1 MQKTI
6 YRVKKLEILDFKPK
20 ESISSIRITFTR
32 NDQVEQIVKQFYLKN
47 PVEIVNS
54 ILLEIKKKD
63 RMIVEDSNDILQNI
77 YITRI
82 ENEEEIEEKLLYFF
96 QGLCSK
102 FAKIKSLTKAPD
114 YMKLYDEIKT
124 TKFIL

>member
-6 YRVKKLEILDFKPK
+6 YKVKKLEIVDFKPK
-20 ESISSIRITFTR
+20 ESISSIKITFTK
-32 NDQVEQIVKQFYLKN
+32 NDVEEQIIKQFNLKN
-47 PVEIVNS
+47 PVEIVNH

-63 RMIVEDSNDILQNI
+63 RMIVEDSDDVLQNI

-82 ENEEEIEEKLLYFF
+82 ENEEEVEEKLLYFF

-102 FAKIKSLTKAPD
+102 FSKIKGLTRAPD

>member
-6 YRVKKLEILDFKPK
+6 YRVKKLEVVDFKPK
-20 ESISSIRITFTR
+20 ESISTIKITFTR
-32 NDQVEQIVKQFYLKN
+32 NDKEEQVVKEFNLKN
-47 PVEIVNS
+47 PVEIVNH

-63 RMIVEDSNDILQNI
+63 RMIVEEEDDVLQNI

-82 ENEEEIEEKLLYFF
+82 ENEEEVEEKLLYFF
-96 QGLCSK
+96 QGLSSK
-102 FAKIKSLTKAPD
+102 FSKIKSMTRAPD

>member
-6 YRVKKLEILDFKPK
+6 YKVKKVEVMDFKPK
-20 ESISSIRITFTR
+20 EAISNIKITFTR
-32 NDQVEQIVKQFYLKN
+32 NDQVEQVVKEFNLKN
-47 PVEIVNS
+47 PVEIVNN

-63 RMIVEDSNDILQNI
+63 RMIVEDSDDVLQNI

-82 ENEEEIEEKLLYFF
+82 ENEEEVEEKLLYFF

-102 FAKIKSLTKAPD
+102 FSKIRSMTRAPD

-124 TKFIL
+124 TKFVL

>member
-1 MQKTI
+1 M
-6 YRVKKLEILDFKPK
+6 DFKPK
-20 ESISSIRITFTR
+20 EAISNIKITFTR
-32 NDQVEQIVKQFYLKN
+32 NDQVEQVVKEFNLKN
-47 PVEIVNS
+47 PVEIVNN

-63 RMIVEDSNDILQNI
+63 RMIVEDSDDVLQNI

-82 ENEEEIEEKLLYFF
+82 ENEEEVEEKLLYFF

-102 FAKIKSLTKAPD
+102 FSKIRSMTRAPD

-124 TKFIL
+124 TKFVL